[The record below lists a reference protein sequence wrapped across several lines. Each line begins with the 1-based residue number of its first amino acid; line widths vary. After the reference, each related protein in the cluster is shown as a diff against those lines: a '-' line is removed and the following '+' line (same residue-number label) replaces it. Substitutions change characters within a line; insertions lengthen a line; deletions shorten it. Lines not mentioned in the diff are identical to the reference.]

1 MFEILRRNHMRVVQ
15 GDTASFTINVE
26 NYNFVEGDIVY
37 FTVKENVQDSKYAI
51 QKIVKNFDGNVV
63 RFNLS
68 SSDTNIDVGDYFYD
82 IQVSLANGIVDTVVL
97 PSKFEVIGGITND

>member
-37 FTVKENVQDSKYAI
+37 FTVKENVQDSKYVI

-68 SSDTNIDVGDYFYD
+68 SSDTNIDVGDYVYD
-82 IQVSLANGIVDTVVL
+82 IQVSLANGVVDTVVL